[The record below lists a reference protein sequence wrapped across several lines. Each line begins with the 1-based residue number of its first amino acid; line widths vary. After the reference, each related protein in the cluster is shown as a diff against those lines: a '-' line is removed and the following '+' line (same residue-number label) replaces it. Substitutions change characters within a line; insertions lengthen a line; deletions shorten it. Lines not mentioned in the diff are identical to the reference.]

1 MVLIFGLSASLFAQN
16 RVTLNCKGAS
26 LREVMEQIKQQT
38 SLSFAFTDNID
49 ADKIKISATANNADL
64 EGTLNKILAPYGITY
79 RIVGKQIILNPVHKT
94 ATAAQKNIA
103 VRGKITSESGEPLPG
118 VVVQDINT
126 NKFVTADLDGNY
138 EISVQPDTKLLFTSI
153 GMQDTELQVRG
164 RAIMNVVM
172 ATDVQVLDDVI
183 VTGYQTISKERSA
196 ASFNIVQGET
206 VKSSAMS
213 RGSILESL
221 EGTAAGLTIDFRP
234 TSGYKYVVR
243 GLTSINSSNVP
254 LFVLDGVPV
263 DAENVESLLSANDI
277 QSVTVL
283 KDATAVSIWGSRAA
297 NGVVVITS
305 KSGGNTNGKITVS
318 YDGSFTMKGKADI
331 DGYNMMDNQTFM
343 KNALVKN

>member
-1 MVLIFGLSASLFAQN
+1 
-16 RVTLNCKGAS
+16 
-26 LREVMEQIKQQT
+26 
-38 SLSFAFTDNID
+38 
-49 ADKIKISATANNADL
+49 
-64 EGTLNKILAPYGITY
+64 
-79 RIVGKQIILNPVHKT
+79 
-94 ATAAQKNIA
+94 
-103 VRGKITSESGEPLPG
+103 
-118 VVVQDINT
+118 
-126 NKFVTADLDGNY
+126 
-138 EISVQPDTKLLFTSI
+138 
-153 GMQDTELQVRG
+153 
-164 RAIMNVVM
+164 
-172 ATDVQVLDDVI
+172 
-183 VTGYQTISKERSA
+183 
-196 ASFNIVQGET
+196 
-206 VKSSAMS
+206 MS